1 MNKFQIE
8 VVDINNVH
16 VYWDVQIIG
25 MVSGFG
31 ESGIM
36 CPV

>member
-8 VVDINNVH
+8 VVDINNVY

-25 MVSGFG
+25 MVSGFV
-31 ESGIM
+31 ESGVM
-36 CPV
+36 CHV